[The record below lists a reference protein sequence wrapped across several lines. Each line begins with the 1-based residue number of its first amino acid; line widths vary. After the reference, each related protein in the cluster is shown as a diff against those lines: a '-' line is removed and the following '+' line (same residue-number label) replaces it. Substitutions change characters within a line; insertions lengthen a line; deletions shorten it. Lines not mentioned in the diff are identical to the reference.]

1 MEPRGYKEDL
11 KKIILDMTQKELQNY
26 VSQKGSTKHIE
37 NKLDKIIESNI
48 YDIKTNMGN
57 KRIYATILKRG
68 SYQNSYNEIAK
79 IIRAEELFRT
89 KGELIKFAK
98 YLNLEVNQ
106 KQSYKVILKK
116 ISTHIYDNR
125 SRYSK
130 KYVLYRKDNE
140 DYALEPDKIK
150 SELIESYKS
159 KARNDMNTIARIL
172 NIETEESE
180 DAEDIRKKVINYI
193 IKDKLSKIKN

>member
-68 SYQNSYNEIAK
+68 SYQNSFNEIAK

-116 ISTHIYDNR
+116 ISPHIYDNR